1 MIQLICFDR
10 NVLFFSVN
18 STRGQY
24 TNTIMFKLTFYF
36 DLVHN
41 RKQLTTIIKQVN
53 VFVALRSTEVLEC
66 DSIIYGGL
74 RACSALIINM
84 VFS

>member
-1 MIQLICFDR
+1 MF
-10 NVLFFSVN
+10 VSVN
-18 STRGQY
+18 SPRGQS

-53 VFVALRSTEVLEC
+53 VFPAIRSTEDTIRVLEC
-66 DSIIYGGL
+66 VSIVYGGL